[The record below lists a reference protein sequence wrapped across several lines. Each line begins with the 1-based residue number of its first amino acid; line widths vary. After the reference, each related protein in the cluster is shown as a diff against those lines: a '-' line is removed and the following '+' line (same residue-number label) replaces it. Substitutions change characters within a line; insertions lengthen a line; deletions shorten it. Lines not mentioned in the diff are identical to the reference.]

1 MNKLNVLSLSFSI
14 ISILTF
20 PAMATVVTVIQGPAV
35 QYEWSVSAGTP
46 SIVDVTGEGGDLE
59 TNAPSGTGVLK
70 LDTTGGVAKSE
81 IVLQGPFGTVSDFI
95 GSDVTITFD
104 YYQQSGAPLSTIAPA
119 FKFTVNDLDFI
130 GDGYA
135 TFIYEPYYQVFTS
148 PAKPA
153 NTDPVKDVW
162 THVEIDL
169 DNGFFWH
176 TGIYGDPSASD
187 YDNTLNDW
195 ITQFGVEFENAFISE
210 LFFGIGSGTPDQ
222 VGYVDNVQFT
232 QGQFSQI
239 YDFEVAAV
247 PIPAALPLYAS
258 GLALMG
264 FMGWRKKTQAFSLID
279 PKR

>member
-1 MNKLNVLSLSFSI
+1 MLPVK
-14 ISILTF
+14 
-20 PAMATVVTVIQGPAV
+20 AA
-35 QYEWSVSAGTP
+35 
-46 SIVDVTGEGGDLE
+46 LE
-59 TNAPSGTGVLK
+59 NNAPAGTGVLK

-81 IVLQGPFGTVSDFI
+81 VVMNGPFGTVSDFI
-95 GSDVTITFD
+95 GTDITISFD
-104 YYQQSGAPLSTIAPA
+104 YFQQSGAPLTTIAPA
-119 FKFTVNDLDFI
+119 FKFTVFDADFV
-130 GDGYA
+130 GDGFA
-135 TFIYEPYYQVFTS
+135 TFIYEPYYQIFAD

-153 NTDPVKDVW
+153 NSDPLKDLW

-176 TGIYGDPSASD
+176 TGIYGDPAASD

-195 ITQFGVEFENAFISE
+195 ITQFGLEFENALIGQ

-232 QGQFSQI
+232 LGDFSPV

-247 PIPAALPLYAS
+247 PIPAALPLYGS

-264 FMGWRKKTQAFSLID
+264 FIGWRKRRRKLITV
-279 PKR
+279 